1 MKKVCFLIGNLSN
14 SGGTER
20 VTTLIANH
28 LITTAKYEISILS
41 LVGGKQSFF
50 ELNPKISIYSLNDK
64 KVSFKSN
71 YLNTVLKIRNFVK
84 YNKINSLI
92 VVDTIACIFTI
103 PALFGLKV
111 NHVCWEH
118 FNFNNNNGV
127 KIRDLSRNLA
137 ARYCNYIVTLTE
149 KDKGW
154 WQKGLKKINAEIISI
169 PNPAPFS
176 SQKNISYKKKNIVL
190 AVGRLTHIKGFDML
204 IESWAKVHKQQ
215 PKWKLMIVGEGE
227 ERANLTNLILKYNL
241 TECVELMGSTNEI
254 SKYYN
259 EAKIFCMSSRF
270 EGFPM
275 VLLEA
280 QSFGLPTVSF
290 DCDTGPS
297 EIIEHGI
304 NGLLVKV
311 GDIDELAKKIL
322 NLMHLNETEYQ
333 QMASSSCENSYKYSV
348 ELITEKWL
356 RVI

>member
-1 MKKVCFLIGNLSN
+1 MKKICFLIGNLN
-14 SGGTER
+14 KSGGTER
-20 VTTLIANH
+20 VTSLIVNQLAQEEN
-28 LITTAKYEISILS
+28 YEVVILS
-41 LVGGKQSFF
+41 LVDGLDPFF
-50 ELNPKISIYSLNDK
+50 PLSSNITIFSIFEKKISFK
-64 KVSFKSN
+64 KNFF
-71 YLNTVLKIRNFVK
+71 TVIVKIRKFIKENC
-84 YNKINSLI
+84 IDTLI
-92 VVDTIACIFTI
+92 VVDSISCIFTI
-103 PALFGLKV
+103 PALYGLKTK
-111 NHVCWEH
+111 HICWEH

-137 ARYCNYIVTLTE
+137 ARYCDYIITLTE
-149 KDKGW
+149 KDKVW
-154 WQKGLKKINAEIISI
+154 WQKGLKKINAKIISI
-169 PNPAPFS
+169 PNPTPFS
-176 SQKNISYKKKNIVL
+176 SQKSISYKKKNIVL

-204 IESWAKVHKQQ
+204 IESWAKVYKQQ

-241 TECVELMGSTNEI
+241 TECVELTGSTNEI

-280 QSFGLPTVSF
+280 QSFGLPIVAF

-297 EIIEHGI
+297 EIIEQGV
-304 NGLLVKV
+304 NGLLAKI
-311 GDIDELAKKIL
+311 GDIDQLAK
-322 NLMHLNETEYQ
+322 NLINLINLNEIEYQ
-333 QMASSSCENSYKYSV
+333 NMASSSCENSYKYSV